1 MATHTEL
8 PISKV
13 AYDLLIVATDLTK
26 NMPRDFKA
34 SIGKEIRDECVRL
47 TVLIFRA
54 NSAGD
59 KTPYLDKLI
68 ERLQVVELLF
78 RLSKD
83 MRFIS
88 VAQYARAIALT
99 SSVGKQAGGWRKY
112 AASSPVSSRS
122 RPG

>member
-88 VAQYARAIALT
+88 VTQYTRAIALT

>member
-1 MATHTEL
+1 MANHTDL

-13 AYDLLIVATDLTK
+13 TYDLLVVATDLTK

-54 NSAGD
+54 NCAGD

-68 ERLQVVELLF
+68 ERTQVIELLF

-88 VAQYARAIALT
+88 VAQYARAIGLT
-99 SSVGKQAGGWRKY
+99 SMVGKQAGGWRKY
-112 AASSPVSSRS
+112 TASSPVSP
-122 RPG
+122 RPRP